1 MTDAPTPQPSAPS
14 STPPYTPPAQP
25 AKGPLGRPRSIGMVI
40 LLTIITLGIYGLY
53 WTYVTYEEL
62 KRHNGKGLGG
72 LVGLIIG
79 IFIGI
84 VNLFVLPSEIQTT
97 YQDDGRESPI
107 SPLVGLWFLLPLAGL
122 IIWFVKVQGALNDYW
137 MTKEA
142 LSA

>member
-1 MTDAPTPQPSAPS
+1 MTDAPTPQSPAPS
-14 STPPYTPPAQP
+14 SPPPYTPPARQP
-25 AKGPLGRPRSIGMVI
+25 KGPLGKPRNIGMVI

-97 YQDDGRESPI
+97 YHDDGRESPV
-107 SPLVGLWFLLPLAGL
+107 SPLVGLWFLLPLVGL

>member
-1 MTDAPTPQPSAPS
+1 
-14 STPPYTPPAQP
+14 
-25 AKGPLGRPRSIGMVI
+25 MVI

-84 VNLFVLPSEIQTT
+84 VNLFVLPSEIKAMYT
-97 YQDDGRESPI
+97 DDGRASPVEPI
-107 SPLVGLWFLLPLAGL
+107 IGLWFLLPLVGI